1 MIFTVA
7 LTILC
12 SNWRRDHD
20 MPARNIALISCTMKQ
35 ICISFKKG
43 NTWADPPD
51 ACSFVAQNWKFKLK
65 LRSSRFSTRTEQLLV
80 LNWLFVIDSWYFALV
95 ITIIQLT
102 ITNLRPVYCQILREY
117 LWALWRLRRLEWY
130 DWISGCKNIASSGW
144 QFRGFPTQFR
154 VSPFTRD
161 AHSGKF
167 VTIVILLDEDSHKFI
182 VILPQYQAAHILA
195 RTQPARLG
203 ITITT
208 CNSITKFN

>member
-1 MIFTVA
+1 MICLLETSHWSAVLWNKYAFR
-7 LTILC
+7 
-12 SNWRRDHD
+12 S
-20 MPARNIALISCTMKQ
+20 
-35 ICISFKKG
+35 KK
-43 NTWADPPD
+43 AIPEQDD

-80 LNWLFVIDSWYFALV
+80 LNWLFVIDSCYFALV
-95 ITIIQLT
+95 LTIIQLT

-130 DWISGCKNIASSGW
+130 DWISGCKNSASSGW